1 MVTSDCLGGFLAFIF
16 CHSNHASHVELSSV
30 LLELPH
36 PNSCCMA
43 QKVRCSG
50 GNSQKGR
57 KGTRAWQKIIESIKG
72 FKRI

>member
-36 PNSCCMA
+36 PNSSCRTSACKREKGWQSLSNA
-43 QKVRCSG
+43 QMFAEVG
-50 GNSQKGR
+50 L
-57 KGTRAWQKIIESIKG
+57 
-72 FKRI
+72 